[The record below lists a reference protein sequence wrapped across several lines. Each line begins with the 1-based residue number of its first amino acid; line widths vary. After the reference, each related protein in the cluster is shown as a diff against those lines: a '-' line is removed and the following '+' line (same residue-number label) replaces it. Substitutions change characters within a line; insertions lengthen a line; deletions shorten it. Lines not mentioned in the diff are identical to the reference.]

1 MGRAARQVPVGRRL
15 AMADRGRLVVSVIG
29 IGAALGLILLLEG
42 LWTGLLRQ
50 VSAYEDHV
58 GAGFVRQTQT
68 RALVEGA
75 LPASSASAVR
85 AVPGV
90 VSADPV
96 IARSVI
102 LDLAGS
108 RVPAVVIGYVPGG
121 LGGPWS
127 LAAGRAV
134 TADGE
139 VVLDRTLAAVHGVV
153 LGQRFSLL
161 GSSLSVVGF
170 SRETQ
175 SFMGVSYMFVSA
187 TTAAQLFGM
196 PTTATFVL
204 FRPDTAAVEAAIADR
219 TGMSVVGASVVAA
232 ADRAQYTR
240 VIARPLQLM
249 VAIAFIAGTLIV
261 ALTVYSMVIERRREF
276 GIVKAMGATRLRL
289 FRMVLAQTVTLAAV
303 GGTLAFLF
311 AAAAQVGLPM
321 WRPQTSVVVETSTV
335 LAVLGS
341 ALLMALLAAIMP
353 ARRLIGLDPASVYRG

>member
-1 MGRAARQVPVGRRL
+1 VGRRL
-15 AMADRGRLVVSVIG
+15 AMADRRRLVVSVIG

-50 VSAYEDHV
+50 VSAYEDNV
-58 GAGFVRQTQT
+58 SAGFVRQTET

-75 LPASSASAVR
+75 VPASSASAVR

-90 VSADPV
+90 SRADPV

-102 LDLAGS
+102 LDLHGS
-108 RVPAVVIGYVPGG
+108 RVPGVVIGYVPGG

-127 LAAGRAV
+127 LAAGRSI
-134 TADGE
+134 TDDGD
-139 VVLDRTLAAVHGVV
+139 VVLDRTLAADHGIA
-153 LGQRFSLL
+153 LGRRFSLL
-161 GSSLSVVGF
+161 GSSLSVVGL

-175 SFMGVSYMFVSA
+175 SFMGVSYLFVSEA
-187 TTAAQLFGM
+187 TAARLFGM

-204 FRPDTAAVEAAIADR
+204 FRPDNAAVEGAIANR
-219 TGMSVVGASVVAA
+219 IGLSAMGSSVVAA

-240 VIARPLQLM
+240 VMAGPLQLM

-261 ALTVYSMVIERRREF
+261 ALTAYSMVIERRREF

-289 FRMVLAQTVTLAAV
+289 FRMVLEQTATLAAV
-303 GGTLAFLF
+303 GGVIGLLF
-311 AAAAQVGLPM
+311 AAGAQVGLPL
-321 WRPQTSVVVETSTV
+321 WRPQSRVVVETSTV
-335 LAVLGS
+335 LAVLGA

-353 ARRLIGLDPASVYRG
+353 TRRLIGLDPASVYRG